1 MNINMEYP
9 KLEELNC
16 SNCTERSIEL
26 HYHEFWQYITNNYHH
41 STNWTERLY
50 WFYHNL
56 TDFPKCKCCGAPT
69 KFINL
74 KNGYREFCSTK
85 CMNTSKDIQDRKK
98 ETSRKN
104 WGTDNPMQSTQIKS
118 KHKDTILNKYGV
130 DNVFRLEET
139 KKKIKQTCLEKYG
152 VEHHLQN
159 KKSINKQKNTN
170 IIKYGV
176 ECISQRPDYK
186 DKIRKT
192 CLEKYGGIGYE
203 SKIINNKIIGTILD
217 KYGVDNISKTENN
230 KKIVSNKLRNNSIEI
245 HENLIGY
252 TEDGN
257 WICKCPNPNCNKC
270 IEKCYITYAGREYDR
285 IKAGLETCTKLLPI
299 NSQSSCLE
307 NFVHNILK
315 NHNII
320 YFNNIFGLIDHK
332 ELDIYIPNK
341 QIAIECNG
349 CYWHSSLNKPNS
361 YHIQKYNEC
370 KKQNIRL
377 ISLWEDWIKTKPE
390 IVKSILLNKLGICNN
405 IIYARKTIIK
415 EIDSKVCNDFLD
427 SNHIQGRSAAN
438 IRLGLYFGEELV
450 SVMTFS
456 KPRVNMGGKNHK
468 QQWELVRFCN
478 KLNIRVVGGA
488 SKLLK
493 YFINTYQPTSIVSFS
508 MNDISDGNL
517 YKILGF
523 ETDDKLTHSYW
534 YIDPK
539 TLKRYHRT
547 SFTKSTIVKK
557 GWRDKIDNTWTE
569 KQVMEEQG
577 YFCIYDSGQKKWVL
591 NIE

>member
-1 MNINMEYP
+1 MQYP
-9 KLEELNC
+9 LKENLNC
-16 SNCTERSIEL
+16 STCTERSIKI
-26 HYHEFWQYITNNYHH
+26 HYYDFWQHLINNYPKEL
-41 STNWTERLY
+41 TWGERLY

-56 TDFPKCKCCGAPT
+56 NDYPKCPICNNIVGFTNFRA
-69 KFINL
+69 
-74 KNGYREFCSTK
+74 GYKTYCSRK
-85 CMNTSKDIQDRKK
+85 CMNNDPDKK
-98 ETSRKN
+98 EKTKQTCMKKYGGVAPASSKSVLKK
-104 WGTDNPMQSTQIKS
+104 MQ
-118 KHKDTILNKYGV
+118 DTIMEKYGV
-130 DNVFRLEET
+130 NNIQKLDS
-139 KKKIKQTCLEKYG
+139 IKEKTRQTCLERYNGQGNESDVLK
-152 VEHHLQN
+152 
-159 KKSINKQKNTN
+159 
-170 IIKYGV
+170 IKYENTCYSRFSVKNPTNDPQVRQKMLDSFRKKHNV
-176 ECISQRPDYK
+176 EYPVLLKSCIDGLRSFKQTITLTNHEEVID
-186 DKIRKT
+186 T
-192 CLEKYGGIGYE
+192 IG
-203 SKIINNKIIGTILD
+203 NMW
-217 KYGVDNISKTENN
+217 V
-230 KKIVSNKLRNNSIEI
+230 
-245 HENLIGY
+245 
-252 TEDGN
+252 
-257 WICKCPNPNCNKC
+257 CKCPHSDCNLCQDK
-270 IEKCYITYAGREYDR
+270 IYIIPSNIFLGRQKDGTEP
-285 IKAGLETCTKLLPI
+285 CTKLLPI
-299 NSQSSCLE
+299 GKDNTKNTTIEIFIQSVLNNLCE
-307 NFVHNILK
+307 YECNNRT
-315 NHNII
+315 II
-320 YFNNIFGLIDHK
+320 NPK
-332 ELDIYIPNK
+332 ELDIYIPSK

-349 CYWHSSLNKPNS
+349 IYSHSIKYKNMS

-370 KKQNIRL
+370 KKQNVRL

-390 IVKSILLNKLGICNN
+390 IVKSLLLNKLGICNN
-405 IIYARKTIIK
+405 TIYARKTIIK
-415 EIDSKVCNDFLD
+415 EIDSKECNDFLD

-438 IRLGLYFGEELV
+438 IRLGLYFGKELV